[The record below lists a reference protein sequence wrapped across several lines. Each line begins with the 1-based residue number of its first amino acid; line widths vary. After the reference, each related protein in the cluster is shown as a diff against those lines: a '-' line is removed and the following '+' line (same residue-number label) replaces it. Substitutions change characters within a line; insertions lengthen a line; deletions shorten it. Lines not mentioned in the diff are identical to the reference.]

1 MAKFAIE
8 IVETLSKIVYVEAES
23 DEQAYEMVADDYR
36 HQRIVLDAEDFIDYY
51 FDCLGV
57 KED

>member
-36 HQRIVLDAEDFIDYY
+36 HQRIILDAEDIIDYY
-51 FDCLGV
+51 FDCLEV
-57 KED
+57 EER

>member
-36 HQRIVLDAEDFIDYY
+36 HQRIVLDAEDVIDYY
-51 FDCLGV
+51 FDHFEV